1 MPKSEV
7 IIIATVSASLRMFDQ
22 MTRPL
27 QQVTQA
33 LNLTISAMDN
43 MNNSA
48 NRDIRLTNTLNIAR
62 ESISRASAGLQELVN
77 SQDRARNTQENL
89 NNSFNRGINSSDGLT
104 SKIKGLVGA
113 YLGFQTIK
121 KGIDL
126 TIGGASRLEQQLI
139 TISGML
145 GDKDVGKAFFGSL
158 NDYANISVYGLK
170 EFSGITRQFIQF
182 TKNTD
187 KLMDLNKTAERL
199 AFLDPTQGLE
209 GAGFALKEA
218 LGGDFMSLKG
228 RFGFGGA
235 DREILQS
242 AESMEDFIEKFN
254 MLLDKK
260 GATEQ
265 ALEEFNNSA
274 IAQFNNLGSNIETAF
289 SKAGDNA
296 LEALKPLL
304 SAINEGFREGKYQ
317 PFFDGL
323 ANGIVIVVNTGV
335 ELFNTIQS
343 IVSSIQNSWGIIG
356 PILAGAIG
364 AILTLKGAT
373 LAYNAVQEI
382 SKGIQ
387 TLHAIAIAVKTG
399 ATIADTA
406 ATHNLT
412 VAQWAL
418 NSAILA
424 CPITWIIIGIIALI
438 AIFYAAV
445 GAVNHF
451 AGTSISATGLIVGAV
466 AVAGAFIWNTVMG
479 VINAIIQALWTV
491 FAEPFIGIVEWILN
505 AANGGFNSF
514 GGAVANLIGQIIS
527 WFLSLGKVVTKI
539 IDAIFKTDWTG
550 GLSALQDDVVAWGK
564 NENAITLDRKAPEIY
579 SGINYGDA
587 WNAGYGFGE
596 DIGNKFNISNLL
608 GGAGQT
614 PYGPPEPPTNL
625 DAWNNAQTD
634 NFGGV
639 DDSKD
644 ANKHLKNIDDK
655 IDVSNEHLEM
665 LRDLAEQDSIQNFV
679 SLTPTVQVTTGD
691 IKEEADINK
700 IISKIEDYM
709 ENELVNSAE
718 GVYA

>member
-1 MPKSEV
+1 M
-7 IIIATVSASLRMFDQ
+7 ATVATSLRMFDQ

-48 NRDIRLTNTLNIAR
+48 NRDIRLTNTLNTAR
-62 ESISRASAGLQELVN
+62 EAIQRAGAGLQELERE
-77 SQDRARNTQENL
+77 QDRARSSQESL
-89 NNSFNRGINSSDGLT
+89 NNSFNRGVSSADSLT

-121 KGIDL
+121 KGLDS
-126 TIGGASRLEQQLI
+126 TIGGAANLERQLI

-145 GDKDVGKAFFGSL
+145 GNKDIGKSFFEQI
-158 NDYANISVYGLK
+158 NDYALISQYGLK
-170 EFSGITRQFIQF
+170 DFATISRQFIQF

-187 KLMDLNKTAERL
+187 KLMDLNKLSERL

-209 GAGFALKEA
+209 GAGFALKEI
-218 LGGDFMSLKG
+218 LGGDGMSLKG
-228 RFGFGGA
+228 RFGFSSSEVKDLKEA
-235 DREILQS
+235 T
-242 AESMEDFIEKFN
+242 SMDDFMEKFN
-254 MLLDKK
+254 HMLNEK
-260 GATEQ
+260 GGTQLAV
-265 ALEEFNNSA
+265 EEAAGAA
-274 IAQFNNLGSNIETAF
+274 ISLWDNLIANIQTSF
-289 SKAGDNA
+289 SKAGNNA

-304 SAINEGFREGKYQ
+304 KALNEGFREGRFQ

-323 ANGIVIVVNTGV
+323 ANGIVTVINAGV
-335 ELFNTIQS
+335 WLFNTIRT
-343 IVSSIQNSWGIIG
+343 IGNGVQNSWGIIG
-356 PILAGAIG
+356 PIMAGAIG
-364 AILTLKGAT
+364 AILTIKGAT
-373 LAYNAVQEI
+373 LAYNVVQGI
-382 SKGIQ
+382 STGIQ
-387 TLHAIAIAVKTG
+387 TAHAIAVAVKTG

-406 ATHNLT
+406 ATQGLT

-424 CPITWIIIGIIALI
+424 SPVTWIIIKIIALI

-451 AGTSISATGLIVGAV
+451 AGTTLSATGLIVGAI
-466 AVAGAFIWNTVMG
+466 AVAGAIVWNIIIG

-514 GGAVANLIGQIIS
+514 GGAVANLIGEIIS

-596 DIGNKFNISNLL
+596 DIGNKFNVNNLFS
-608 GGAGQT
+608 GMNKT
-614 PYGPPEPPTNL
+614 PYGPPEPPVNL